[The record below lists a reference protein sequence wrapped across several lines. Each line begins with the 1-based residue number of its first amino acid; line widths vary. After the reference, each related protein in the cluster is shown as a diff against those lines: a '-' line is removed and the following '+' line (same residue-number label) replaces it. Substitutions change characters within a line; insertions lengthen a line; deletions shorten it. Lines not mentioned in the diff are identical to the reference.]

1 MPVVTKPFQS
11 QYGFKSPGFEV
22 DSQGNIVATSI
33 IAAGAGGGGTGGT
46 GASDYSFTDQSGYYV
61 VNNGTTQNESLNL
74 KRNTR
79 YTFNL
84 DLDLYS
90 FNIYSDLAG
99 TLYNNGLTHTATDG
113 TVTEEELAQGY
124 SSGSILFTVS
134 STAPDT
140 LYYGDFSS
148 GVLGTILVTDANGLF
163 GELTISS
170 TTSSTS
176 PTTGALT
183 VAGGAGIGENL
194 FVEGY
199 VSTNGIDVNGVG
211 ISSLSS
217 TTNLEIDAAN
227 RIVIKNDGN
236 YLGQIDSTGLSISIN
251 NSTIETSTIND
262 TVIGQTTPST
272 AAFTTASVAGGPLT
286 KEGITNK
293 RYVDRTATALAI
305 AFGL

>member
-1 MPVVTKPFQS
+1 MPVVNKPFQS

-33 IAAGAGGGGTGGT
+33 IASGAGGGGTGGT
-46 GASDYSFTDQSGYYV
+46 GASDYSFTDETGYYV

-84 DLDLYS
+84 DLDLYN
-90 FNIYSDLAG
+90 FNIYSNLSG
-99 TLYNNGLTHTATDG
+99 TLYNDGLTHTATDG
-113 TVTEEELAQGY
+113 TVTEENEAQGKQ
-124 SSGSILFTVS
+124 SGSLLITIS

-140 LYYGDFSS
+140 LYYGDFAS
-148 GVLGTILVTDANGLF
+148 GIIGTILITDPNGLF
-163 GELTISS
+163 GEIDVTS
-170 TTSSTS
+170 TTGSTS
-176 PTTGALT
+176 PSTGALT
-183 VAGGAGIGENL
+183 VAGGVGIGENL

-199 VSTNGIDVNGVG
+199 VATNGIDVNGVG

-227 RIVIKNDGN
+227 RIVIKNN
-236 YLGQIDSTGLSISIN
+236 RTYLGQIDSTGLAIPIN
-251 NSTIETSTIND
+251 NSTIETSTID
-262 TVIGQTTPST
+262 STTIGQTTPST
-272 AAFTTASVAGGPLT
+272 AAFTSASVIDKPVT
-286 KEGITNK
+286 KNDVTNR
-293 RYVDRTATALAI
+293 RYVDKTATALAI